1 MNVET
6 TIIDGKKYIEI
17 DKIDIKNNTYV
28 FLSNSL
34 DDTDFL
40 IRKLVSRD
48 GKIFYEGLDSE
59 EEFDNALIYFV
70 KKHENILKE
79 E

>member
-17 DKIDIKNNTYV
+17 DKIDIKNETYV
-28 FLSNSL
+28 FLSNSV
-34 DDTDFL
+34 DDKDFL
-40 IRKLVSRD
+40 IRKLVSRE
-48 GKIFYEGLDSE
+48 GKIFYEGLKDDA
-59 EEFDNALIYFV
+59 EFDNALVYFV

>member
-59 EEFDNALIYFV
+59 EEFDNAMMYFI

>member
-17 DKIDIKNNTYV
+17 DKIDMKNNTYV

-48 GKIFYEGLDSE
+48 GKIF
-59 EEFDNALIYFV
+59 
-70 KKHENILKE
+70 
-79 E
+79 

>member
-17 DKIDIKNNTYV
+17 DKIDMKNNTYV

>member
-17 DKIDIKNNTYV
+17 DKIDIKNETYV
-28 FLSNSL
+28 FLSNTV
-34 DDTDFL
+34 DDKDFL
-40 IRKLVSRD
+40 IRKLVSKD
-48 GKIFYEGLDSE
+48 GKIFYEGLESDT
-59 EEFDNALIYFV
+59 EFDNALVYFA

-79 E
+79 D

>member
-17 DKIDIKNNTYV
+17 DKIDIKNNIYV

-59 EEFDNALIYFV
+59 EEFDNAMVYFV
-70 KKHENILKE
+70 KKHENILKDE
-79 E
+79 

>member
-17 DKIDIKNNTYV
+17 DKIDIKNSTYV

-59 EEFDNALIYFV
+59 EEFDNAMVYFV